1 MSYEPLHQKYRPQTF
16 ADLVGQ
22 SAIADTLSN
31 AINRQRIAPAYLFS
45 GPRGTGKT
53 SSARILAKSLNCLNS
68 NQPTANPCGKCG
80 VCKAINNST
89 ALDVIEI
96 DAASNTGVD
105 NIREIIEQ
113 SSFAPVQCRYK
124 LYVIDECLTGDSLI
138 ATSEGLIRIDNPNLK
153 GKTVLSHNN
162 STGKWEYQRVLRWL
176 NQGIKS
182 TLEIQ
187 TTNHQICCTDN
198 HLIRIEQQWIQA
210 KHLQPGMKI
219 LSPVRVNVKDYA
231 TKGEIVKSVS
241 RLGETQVFDL
251 EVENNHNFV
260 ANELL
265 VHNCHM
271 LSTAAFNALL
281 KTLEEP
287 PPRVIFVLATTDPQ
301 RVLPTIISRCQRFD
315 FQRIPLS
322 AMASHLQTIAEQE
335 GIDITEEALSVIAQ
349 VSHGGLRDAQSL
361 LDQLSLLSG
370 QITINR
376 VWDLMGAIPEQDL
389 IALLQAIK
397 QQKGQEVITRC
408 RQLMDRGREPI
419 IVLQTLAGFYRDLLI
434 AKTAPQQSELVALT
448 SESWQQLCEIAQQ
461 WKFQE
466 ILGGQQHLQN
476 SEAQVKHTTQ
486 PRLWLEVTLLG
497 LLNQIDQ
504 TKEALSITDQQ
515 TDPLPS
521 PPTVPTPSQQS
532 SQTTSSRKEDS
543 SVTTEKQES
552 SSSVPEENEEL
563 VETPVVASSPST
575 QEKQQEPAIST
586 PEPSVENVPVASPSP
601 TQEEPKEPGPV
612 TSTTTSSFQ
621 PSPSPSE
628 PVVTGSEDEIW
639 AEMLEKLPI
648 PTKPL
653 VKDHCRL
660 LAIEGNLAQV
670 GVRNNK
676 LLGFAKKR
684 QNDIEK
690 ALQTVCDRSLKV
702 KFQVSEEF
710 STQSTSSPT
719 PTETQKP
726 EYKSAPQENNR
737 NQSVVSPPVEP
748 ETSKET
754 ETTEPVEDD
763 SSTTPTET
771 VSPETTSE
779 ENLDNKALEQVAKD
793 LANAFKGE
801 VVKFDQ
807 EQFSF
812 FESIDTDTGAEVSA
826 SAEESET
833 EPEEEFDF

>member
-68 NQPTANPCGKCG
+68 NQPTAQPCGQCE
-80 VCKAINNST
+80 VCRAINHST

-105 NIREIIEQ
+105 NIREIIER
-113 SSFAPVQCRYK
+113 SSFAPVQSRYK
-124 LYVIDECLTGDSLI
+124 LYVIDECLTGDALI
-138 ATSEGLIRIDNPNLK
+138 ATSEGTMRMDNPNLK
-153 GKTVLSHNN
+153 GKAVLSYND

-176 NQGIKS
+176 NQGVKP
-182 TLEIQ
+182 TLDIQ
-187 TTNHQICCTDN
+187 TTNRQIRCTDN
-198 HLIRIEQQWIQA
+198 HLIRTDKEWIQA
-210 KHLQPGMKI
+210 KYLQAGMKL
-219 LSPVRVNVKDYA
+219 LSPLRGDFKEYA
-231 TKGEIVKSVS
+231 TKAETVESIFPVGEAPVY
-241 RLGETQVFDL
+241 DL

-287 PPRVIFVLATTDPQ
+287 PPRVVFVLATTDPQ

-322 AMASHLQTIAEQE
+322 AMASHLQMIAEKE
-335 GIDITEEALSVIAQ
+335 GIDITEQALSVIAQ

-370 QITINR
+370 QITIDR
-376 VWDLMGAIPEQDL
+376 VWDLVGAIPEQDL
-389 IALLQAIK
+389 ISLLQAIK
-397 QQKGQEVITRC
+397 QQKGQEIITRC

-448 SESWQQLCEIAQQ
+448 GDSWKQLCEIAQE

-497 LLNQIDQ
+497 LLNHIDQ
-504 TKEALSITDQQ
+504 DRE
-515 TDPLPS
+515 
-521 PPTVPTPSQQS
+521 TVPTTANQETETLPPPPSPQQSKTETLPKAESVETKKSESPSSAPAQEKKESVETSVVSSSPATQEEQKEPATATQEQSVEHSPVSSPSPASEAHKEPATVASSSASS
-532 SQTTSSRKEDS
+532 SQTSQPASE
-543 SVTTEKQES
+543 SVATG
-552 SSSVPEENEEL
+552 NEE
-563 VETPVVASSPST
+563 
-575 QEKQQEPAIST
+575 Q
-586 PEPSVENVPVASPSP
+586 
-601 TQEEPKEPGPV
+601 
-612 TSTTTSSFQ
+612 
-621 PSPSPSE
+621 
-628 PVVTGSEDEIW
+628 IW
-639 AEMLEKLPI
+639 AQMLEKLPI

-653 VKDHCRL
+653 VRDHCRL

-670 GVRNNK
+670 GVRNKK
-676 LLGFAKKR
+676 LLAFAKKR
-684 QNDIEK
+684 QKDIEK
-690 ALQTVCDRSLKV
+690 ALQTVCDQTLKV
-702 KFQVSEEF
+702 NFQVSGEF
-710 STQSTSSPT
+710 STQSAPS
-719 PTETQKP
+719 
-726 EYKSAPQENNR
+726 SAPVETKQHESKPAHQEENG
-737 NQSVVSPPVEP
+737 SKPAVSPPVEQ
-748 ETSKET
+748 EKTQQT
-754 ETTEPVEDD
+754 ETTETVDN
-763 SSTTPTET
+763 SSSNLTIDNTSSET
-771 VSPETTSE
+771 SSQAKSETS
-779 ENLDNKALEQVAKD
+779 DNKTLEQVAKD
-793 LANAFKGE
+793 LANAFKGDI
-801 VVKFDQ
+801 VQFDQ
-807 EQFSF
+807 EDFSF
-812 FESIDTDTGAEVSA
+812 LESINADSSQETTDLADS
-826 SAEESET
+826 SEA

>member
-68 NQPTANPCGKCG
+68 NQPTAQPCGQCDI
-80 VCKAINNST
+80 CRAINNST
-89 ALDVIEI
+89 ALDIIEI

-105 NIREIIEQ
+105 NIREIIER
-113 SSFAPVQCRYK
+113 SSFAPVQSRYK

-138 ATSEGLIRIDNPNLK
+138 ATSQGMMRMDNPDLE
-153 GKTVLSHNN
+153 GKAVLSYNN
-162 STGKWEYQRVLRWL
+162 RTGKWEYQNVLRWL

-182 TLEIQ
+182 TLAIQ
-187 TTNHQICCTDN
+187 TTHHQIRCTQN
-198 HLIRIEQQWIQA
+198 HLIGTEQQWIQA
-210 KHLQPGMKI
+210 KYLQPGMTI
-219 LSPVRVNVKDYA
+219 LSPVGK
-231 TKGEIVKSVS
+231 KGELYSTKAEKIESIDQ
-241 RLGETQVFDL
+241 LGEEPVYDL
-251 EVENNHNFV
+251 EVANNHNFV

-287 PPRVIFVLATTDPQ
+287 PPRVVFVLATTDPQ

-322 AMASHLQTIAEQE
+322 AMASHLKMIADKE
-335 GIDITEEALSVIAQ
+335 GIDITEQAMSVIAQ

-370 QITINR
+370 QITIDR
-376 VWDLMGAIPEQDL
+376 VWDLVGAIPEQDL
-389 IALLQAIK
+389 MALLQAIK
-397 QQKGQEVITRC
+397 QQNGQQVITLC

-419 IVLQTLAGFYRDLLI
+419 IVLQTLAGLYRDLLI

-448 SESWQQLCEIAQQ
+448 ADSWNQLCEIAQQ
-461 WKFQE
+461 WKFHE
-466 ILGGQQHLQN
+466 ILAGQQHLQT

-497 LLNQIDQ
+497 LLNHIDQ
-504 TKEALSITDQQ
+504 PSDTSLPTSDQQ
-515 TDPLPS
+515 TEPLP
-521 PPTVPTPSQQS
+521 PPPQQLPQPTPTTQEDSKESVEAEQPGSLPSQEESVETPVVSS
-532 SQTTSSRKEDS
+532 SQPTQEASKQPAISPNEE
-543 SVTTEKQES
+543 SVENTAVS
-552 SSSVPEENEEL
+552 FPSSVPEEQKE
-563 VETPVVASSPST
+563 S
-575 QEKQQEPAIST
+575 
-586 PEPSVENVPVASPSP
+586 ASPS
-601 TQEEPKEPGPV
+601 
-612 TSTTTSSFQ
+612 SSQ
-621 PSPSPSE
+621 PSSE
-628 PVVTGSEDEIW
+628 TWNEQQVW

-660 LAIEGNLAQV
+660 LAIEGNIARV

-676 LLGFAKKR
+676 LIGFAKKR
-684 QNDIEK
+684 QTDIEK
-690 ALQTVCDRSLKV
+690 ALQTVCHQPLKV
-702 KFQVSEEF
+702 NFQVSQDF
-710 STQSTSSPT
+710 STQSVPAST
-719 PTETQKP
+719 PPENKAKEKP
-726 EYKSAPQENNR
+726 PQPPENGNAPA
-737 NQSVVSPPVEP
+737 VSPPVEP
-748 ETSKET
+748 EKTTET
-754 ETTEPVEDD
+754 ETVENNL
-763 SSTTPTET
+763 SATTTET
-771 VSPETTSE
+771 VSSQTTSE
-779 ENLDNKALEQVAKD
+779 KPSEDKPLTQVAQE
-793 LANAFKGE
+793 LATAFKGE
-801 VVKFDQ
+801 VVNFDE

-812 FESIDTDTGAEVSA
+812 LGSSDTDSSQQTGDLGD
-826 SAEESET
+826 ESE
-833 EPEEEFDF
+833 PDQEFDF

>member
-68 NQPTANPCGKCG
+68 NQPTAQPCGQCD
-80 VCKAINNST
+80 VCRAINNST

-105 NIREIIEQ
+105 NIREIIER
-113 SSFAPVQCRYK
+113 SSFAPVQSRYK
-124 LYVIDECLTGDSLI
+124 LYVIDECLTGDTLI
-138 ATSEGLIRIDNPNLK
+138 ATSEGMMRMDNPDLK
-153 GKTVLSHNN
+153 GKTVLSYND
-162 STGKWEYQRVLRWL
+162 STGKWEYQKVLRWL

-182 TLEIQ
+182 TLLIQ
-187 TTNHQICCTDN
+187 TSNHQIRCTDN
-198 HLIRIEQQWIQA
+198 HLLRTDKEWISA
-210 KHLQPGMKI
+210 KHLQPGMTI
-219 LSPVRVNVKDYA
+219 LSPARGDLKDNA
-231 TKGEIVKSVS
+231 TKKETVESISS
-241 RLGETQVFDL
+241 LGEAPVYDL

-287 PPRVIFVLATTDPQ
+287 PPRVVFVLATTDPQ

-322 AMASHLQTIAEQE
+322 AMASHLHMIAEKE
-335 GIDITEEALSVIAQ
+335 GIDITEQALSVIAQ

-370 QITINR
+370 QITIDR
-376 VWDLMGAIPEQDL
+376 VWDLVGAIPEQDL

-397 QQKGQEVITRC
+397 QQKGQEVIARC

-448 SESWQQLCEIAQQ
+448 SDSWSQLCEIAQE
-461 WKFQE
+461 WEFQE
-466 ILGGQQHLQN
+466 ILDGQQHLQN

-504 TKEALSITDQQ
+504 NRKTEPVP
-515 TDPLPS
+515 PLPAVATPSPQPSKLPKVESVETEQPKSPASAPPPEKKESLETAAVSSSPATQQEEKQPATAAPQQSVEKTAVS
-521 PPTVPTPSQQS
+521 PPAP
-532 SQTTSSRKEDS
+532 
-543 SVTTEKQES
+543 
-552 SSSVPEENEEL
+552 
-563 VETPVVASSPST
+563 ASEA
-575 QEKQQEPAIST
+575 QKEPATATVS
-586 PEPSVENVPVASPSP
+586 PETSQPQPASESVATGN
-601 TQEEPKEPGPV
+601 KE
-612 TSTTTSSFQ
+612 Q
-621 PSPSPSE
+621 
-628 PVVTGSEDEIW
+628 IW
-639 AEMLEKLPI
+639 AQMLEKLPI

-653 VKDHCRL
+653 VRDHCRL

-676 LLGFAKKR
+676 LLAFAKKR
-684 QNDIEK
+684 QKDIEK
-690 ALQTVCDRSLKV
+690 ALQTVCDQSLKV
-702 KFQVSEEF
+702 NFQVSGEF
-710 STQSTSSPT
+710 SAQSAPSSP
-719 PTETQKP
+719 PAETKP
-726 EYKSAPQENNR
+726 QEPPAHQENN
-737 NQSVVSPPVEP
+737 SSPPTASPPVEP
-748 ETSKET
+748 EKTQPT
-754 ETTEPVEDD
+754 ETTETVDNT
-763 SSTTPTET
+763 SSTLTTEN
-771 VSPETTSE
+771 STSE
-779 ENLDNKALEQVAKD
+779 TASQGKSETSDNQTLEQAAKD

-801 VVKFDQ
+801 VVQFDQ
-807 EQFSF
+807 QQFSF
-812 FESIDTDTGAEVSA
+812 FEPIDADTSEETSDLADA
-826 SAEESET
+826 SETESET
-833 EPEEEFDF
+833 EFDF